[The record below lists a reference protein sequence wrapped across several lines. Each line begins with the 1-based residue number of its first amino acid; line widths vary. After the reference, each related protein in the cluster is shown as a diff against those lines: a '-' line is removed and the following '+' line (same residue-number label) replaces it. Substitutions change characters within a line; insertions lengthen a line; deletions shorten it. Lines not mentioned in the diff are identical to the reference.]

1 MEHGQLR
8 RDPADG
14 GRVMGLTGQRKRI
27 KEGII
32 KILSE
37 WLMMEYYGNY
47 DEVAND
53 ILGLVPKPEKC
64 IMHKMQ
70 SPTTHVVYYQCSKCG
85 GAQFDAPSKYCPH
98 CARRVIATEDM
109 RLWQ

>member
-1 MEHGQLR
+1 MSVSGNRKQL
-8 RDPADG
+8 
-14 GRVMGLTGQRKRI
+14 KR
-27 KEGII
+27 GII

-37 WLMMEYYGNY
+37 WLMLEYY
-47 DEVAND
+47 ND
-53 ILGLVPKPEKC
+53 YEEIAADIMALVPKPEKC

-70 SPTTHVVYYQCSKCG
+70 SPTAHVVFYQCSKCG

-109 RLWQ
+109 RLWL

>member
-1 MEHGQLR
+1 MSLSG
-8 RDPADG
+8 P
-14 GRVMGLTGQRKRI
+14 RKRI

-37 WLMMEYYGNY
+37 WLLLEYQNDY

-53 ILGLVPKPEKC
+53 ILSLVPKPEKC

-70 SPTTHVVYYQCSKCG
+70 SPVVHVVFYRCSKCG

-109 RLWQ
+109 RLWL

>member
-1 MEHGQLR
+1 MS
-8 RDPADG
+8 
-14 GRVMGLTGQRKRI
+14 LTGQRKRI

-37 WLMMEYYGNY
+37 WLQLEYYNDY
-47 DEVAND
+47 DEVANN
-53 ILGLVPKPEKC
+53 ILALVPKPEKC
-64 IMHKMQ
+64 VMHKVH
-70 SPTTHVVYYQCSKCG
+70 SNVVHVVFYLCSECG
-85 GAQFDAPSKYCPH
+85 GTQFDAPSKYCPH